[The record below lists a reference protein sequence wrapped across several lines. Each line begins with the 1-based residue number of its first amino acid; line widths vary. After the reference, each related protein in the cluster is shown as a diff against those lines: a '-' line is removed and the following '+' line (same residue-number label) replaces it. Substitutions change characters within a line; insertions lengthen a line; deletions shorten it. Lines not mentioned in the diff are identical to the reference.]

1 MSIISS
7 TSWVPRGF
15 PSEFPIQY
23 EIDDAEMERIAGLA
37 RLQLDEAKA
46 DAEGSGEDEEEV
58 EGESAKP
65 SAVAALKSD
74 KKDDDGDIDLANDD
88 DLKEY
93 DLEHYDDEE
102 EEEGETMGMFSNIK
116 NLQYH
121 ENEEQDP
128 YISLPNQEDED
139 EERQEW
145 QVFPTDNLI
154 LATRTEDE
162 LSTLEVYV
170 YDDEAEAGDEEEN
183 EDKGARSNLYVHHD
197 IMLPSFPLC
206 VERVDYRVGK
216 GKIEGNPEAPG
227 NFAAVS
233 TFEPEIEVWNLDV
246 VDSAYPDMILGQK
259 PETAAVLDE
268 SEQKLKKKQKKKA
281 IAKKINNNY
290 HIDAVL
296 TLAHNRIHRNL
307 LASGS
312 ADTTVKLWDLN
323 TGSCARSF
331 NFHTDKVS
339 AVAWNPVEG
348 TVLLSGGY
356 DRNVFVSDLRV
367 AEDSKEGRR
376 QWTVEGDVE
385 GLKWAPNGQEFYVST
400 ENGIIHKFDARVP
413 GKSIWKLQAHDNE
426 VSCFDI
432 SSIVDGYMV
441 TGSSDK
447 TIKLWNLNSKSG
459 PSMILSRD
467 LDVGKVFSVG
477 FAPDTEIF
485 GHVVVA
491 GSGGKVKVWDTMTN
505 RTVRDVIGKSNDL
518 KALFSN
524 RKVKDSDKVV
534 DVNEADSAS
543 SDEESVKGEG
553 DDDMEDDDDSD
564 DEA

>member
-7 TSWVPRGF
+7 TSWVPRGYA
-15 PSEFPIQY
+15 SEFPVQY
-23 EIDDAEMERIAGLA
+23 DFDDAEMERIAGLA

-46 DAEGSGEDEEEV
+46 QDESSGDEQEEE
-58 EGESAKP
+58 EP
-65 SAVAALKSD
+65 SAVAALKAD
-74 KKDDDGDIDLANDD
+74 KKDEDGDLAADE

-102 EEEGETMGMFSNIK
+102 EDEGETMGMFSNIK
-116 NLQYH
+116 TLTYH
-121 ENEEQDP
+121 ENDERDP
-128 YISLPNQEDED
+128 YISLPTQEEED

-145 QVFPTDNLI
+145 QVYPTDNLI
-154 LATRTEDE
+154 LATRTEEE

-170 YDDEAEAGDEEEN
+170 YDEDAEAGEEDDED
-183 EDKGARSNLYVHHD
+183 EDNGARTNLYVHHD

-216 GKIEGNPEAPG
+216 GKIEGQPEAPG
-227 NFAAVS
+227 NYAAVS

-259 PETAAVLDE
+259 PDSDAVLDE
-268 SEQKLKKKQKKKA
+268 SEQKMKKKKKKKA
-281 IAKKINNNY
+281 IAKKVNDQY
-290 HIDAVL
+290 HVDAVL
-296 TLAHNRIHRNL
+296 SLSHNRIHRNL

-312 ADTTVKLWDLN
+312 ADSTVKLWDLN
-323 TGSCARSF
+323 TGACARSF
-331 NFHTDKVS
+331 NFHTGKVS

-367 AEDSKEGRR
+367 TADSKEGRR

-400 ENGIIHKFDARVP
+400 ENGIIHKFDARIP
-413 GKSIWKLQAHDNE
+413 GKSIWKLQAHDSE
-426 VSCFDI
+426 VSCFDL
-432 SSIVDGYMV
+432 SSIVEGFMV

-447 TIKLWNLNSKSG
+447 TIKLWNLNGSKG

-505 RTVRDVIGKSNDL
+505 RTVREAVSRNNDL
-518 KALFSN
+518 KKLLAN
-524 RKVKDSDKVV
+524 KKAKDTDKIVA
-534 DVNEADSAS
+534 VNEPESES
-543 SDEESVKGEG
+543 SDEGEEEDEMEVG
-553 DDDMEDDDDSD
+553 DDED
-564 DEA
+564 EEEV